1 MQDLH
6 GSIKYVP
13 ALVPGTYA
21 NVGASPTVVGTPIV
35 IDLQGA
41 RGCEFVI
48 VTGTQT
54 DTGATYAVTMDDGAA
69 SNLSDAAAVT
79 SEATGLI
86 GTLAGAS
93 YDQTADGV
101 CKKVG
106 YAGNKRY
113 VRLTITETGAASGD
127 SPVAVIAA
135 LWMMKGPQS

>member
-13 ALVPGTYA
+13 AIAPAVNTNSDSA
-21 NVGASPTVVGTPIV
+21 IV
-35 IDLQGA
+35 SAIIDLQGS
-41 RGCEFVI
+41 RGCEFI
-48 VTGTQT
+48 ITTGTLT
-54 DTGATYAVTMDDGAA
+54 DANATFATTMDDGAA

-93 YDQTADGV
+93 FTFASDGV
-101 CKKVG
+101 TKKVG
-106 YAGNKRY
+106 YAGTKRY
-113 VRLTITETGAASGD
+113 VRLTITPTGNNSGSAPIAA
-127 SPVAVIAA
+127 IAA